1 MRVQRR
7 LTVIYEIPQNFHC
20 DSVNHVNMASSDV
33 TQVSSIC
40 MASLIASLSWS
51 GGLLESKLGVY
62 SGTRVKRTSVLVC
75 LQAAGEDEL
84 TGRKAATAPAVNC
97 PPP

>member
-1 MRVQRR
+1 M
-7 LTVIYEIPQNFHC
+7 IYEIPQNFHC
-20 DSVNHVNMASSDV
+20 DSVNHVNMVSSDV

-51 GGLLESKLGVY
+51 GVLLESKLGVY
-62 SGTRVKRTSVLVC
+62 LGARLKRTSVLVC

-84 TGRKAATAPAVNC
+84 AGGKATAPAVNC